1 MPIVAVMPD
10 ERTARLLAVVRGV
23 WPVVPADPAIAADP
37 GLVPAEMLLRDA
49 AVREALPRSGRA
61 VVIAGSGDGAVE
73 RIEALAIPAAD

>member
-37 GLVPAEMLLRDA
+37 GVVPAEMLLRDA
-49 AVREALPRSGRA
+49 AVREALPPFGTRGRRSPAPGTVR
-61 VVIAGSGDGAVE
+61 VE
-73 RIEALAIPAAD
+73 RIEALAIPAG